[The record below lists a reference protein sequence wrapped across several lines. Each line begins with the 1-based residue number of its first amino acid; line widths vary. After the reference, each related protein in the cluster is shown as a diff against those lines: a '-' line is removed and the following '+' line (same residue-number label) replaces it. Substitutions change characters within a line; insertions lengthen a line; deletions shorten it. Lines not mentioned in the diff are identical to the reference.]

1 MLYCT
6 NCRVHISTKT
16 DYCPLCHQRLAGSGE
31 ECVQTFPK
39 MKKPLSNKRKIAK
52 ISFNVACPLIMGITV
67 LVNLLTYNGVLWSI
81 IDILGLM
88 YLWIFGMW
96 SFGKDAALG
105 KKIIVNTIAINILIV
120 GINIFGY
127 NLATLPNH
135 FWSLTYVVP
144 FVMIAGMLA
153 SNIASFVKSHSIK
166 DFFFSQV
173 SICFMAIGI
182 FVLGVCGFVT
192 EIYPVAILLTIALI
206 TLMRCMLTTK
216 GKVIQEELRRKFYF

>member
-6 NCRVHISTKT
+6 NCKVHISTKT
-16 DYCPLCHQRLAGSGE
+16 DYCPLCHKKLAGDGV
-31 ECVQTFPK
+31 ECTQTFPK
-39 MKKPLSNKRKIAK
+39 MKKPLSNTKKKWKLAFYI
-52 ISFNVACPLIMGITV
+52 ACPLIMGTTV
-67 LVNLLTYNGVLWSI
+67 LINLLTYNGVLWSV
-81 IDILGLM
+81 IDILALM

-96 SFGKDAALG
+96 SFNKDAALG

-127 NLATLPNH
+127 NLTTLPNH

-153 SNIASFVKSHSIK
+153 SNIASFIKSHNIK

-173 SICFMAIGI
+173 SICFMAIGV
-182 FVLGVCGFVT
+182 FVMAVCGFVT
-192 EIYPVAILLTIALI
+192 EIYPAAILLSIALL
-206 TLMRCMLTTK
+206 TLMRCVLVTK
-216 GKVIQEELRRKFYF
+216 RKALQEELKRRFYF